1 MAIRNRQVWPEA
13 LDELSPQDPRAQRSR
28 RDLRRVH
35 RAMLSLRI
43 LKHAWSRL
51 RLIEPPARI
60 IELGAGDGSLLLRLA
75 RALPSR
81 RVGTELV
88 LLDRQQVVSAETI
101 DQFRSVG
108 WQATVLCEDA
118 LQWASAPSPE
128 SYDLCIATLFLH
140 HFRDPELALL
150 LEGVVT
156 RSRAFIAIE
165 PHRGT
170 LATLGSHLIGVLG
183 VNAITRED
191 AVKSVAA
198 GFSSAEVTAAWPGD
212 VDSWWIREFRAL
224 PFSQCFLAARQTV
237 RRTDH

>member
-1 MAIRNRQVWPEA
+1 MSIRNRRVCPEA
-13 LDELSPQDPRAQRSR
+13 LDELSPQDPGAQRSR
-28 RDLRRVH
+28 RDLRRIH

-51 RLIEPPARI
+51 RLIAPPTRI
-60 IELGAGDGSLLLRLA
+60 IELGAGDGTLLLRLA
-75 RALPSR
+75 RELPSQG
-81 RVGTELV
+81 VQTDLS
-88 LLDRQQVVSAETI
+88 LLDRQKVVGAETI
-101 DQFRSVG
+101 NQFRSVG
-108 WQATVLCEDA
+108 WQVKVVCEDA
-118 LQWASAPSPE
+118 LQWANTPNAE

-150 LEGVVT
+150 LKGVAS

-183 VNAITRED
+183 VNVITRED

-198 GFSSAEVTAAWPGD
+198 GFASAEITAAWPGRA
-212 VDSWWIREFRAL
+212 DSWWIREFRAL
-224 PFSQCFLAARQTV
+224 PFSQCFLAARLAS
-237 RRTDH
+237 RRNEH

>member
-1 MAIRNRQVWPEA
+1 MATRERQVWPEA
-13 LDELSPQDPRAQRSR
+13 LDALSSQDPRAQRSR
-28 RDLRRVH
+28 RDLRRIH
-35 RAMLSLRI
+35 RAMLSLRL
-43 LKHAWSRL
+43 LKQAWSGL
-51 RLIEPPARI
+51 RLMKPPARI

-75 RALPSR
+75 KALQPR
-81 RVGTELV
+81 RVDTQLV
-88 LLDRQQVVSAETI
+88 LLDRQPAVGAETI

-108 WQATVLCEDA
+108 WKVKVECCDA
-118 LQWASAPSPE
+118 LKWAGASDPD

-150 LEGVVT
+150 LEGIAT

-170 LATLGSHLIGVLG
+170 LAIVGSHLIGALG

-198 GFSSAEVTAAWPGD
+198 GFLGDEITRAWPVHVG
-212 VDSWWIREFRAL
+212 SWWTDEFRAL
-224 PFSQCFLAARQTV
+224 PFSHCFLATRQTV
-237 RRTDH
+237 

>member
-1 MAIRNRQVWPEA
+1 MAIRNRRVCSEA

-28 RDLRRVH
+28 RDLRRIH

-51 RLIEPPARI
+51 RLIEPPTRI
-60 IELGAGDGSLLLRLA
+60 IELGAGDGTLLLRLA

-81 RVGTELV
+81 RVNTELA

-101 DQFRSVG
+101 DRFRGAG
-108 WQATVLCEDA
+108 WQVKVVCEDA
-118 LQWASAPSPE
+118 LQWARARSPE

-150 LEGVVT
+150 LEGVAA
-156 RSRAFIAIE
+156 RSRAFIGIE

-170 LATLGSHLIGVLG
+170 LATLGSRLIGMLG
-183 VNAITRED
+183 VNAVTRED

-198 GFSSAEVTAAWPGD
+198 GFAGAEITAAWPSI
-212 VDSWWIREFRAL
+212 DSWWIREFRAL
-224 PFSQCFLAARQTV
+224 PFSQCFLAARRAV
-237 RRTDH
+237 RRADH